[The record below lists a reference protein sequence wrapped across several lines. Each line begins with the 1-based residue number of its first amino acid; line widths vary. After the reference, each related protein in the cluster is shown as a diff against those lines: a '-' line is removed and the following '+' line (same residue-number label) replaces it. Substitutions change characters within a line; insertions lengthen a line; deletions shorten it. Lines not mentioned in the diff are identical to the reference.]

1 MRPALL
7 LILAPA
13 LLAAAP
19 ARKPAPR
26 PAAITSADTK
36 LDLAKCTTIHES
48 YEAGLSATWKCPG
61 YAGIPLFVEL
71 GDERFDLDAGQL
83 DHDGLWSD
91 TFDNPP
97 TTVEWRL
104 KGGKPFAI
112 IYRLSVAN
120 PDAPKS
126 SRLKV
131 ETIGDLKD
139 PAKFG
144 CRIADIE
151 ANDPDANKT
160 ARDIADLI
168 PKGEATC
175 IES

>member
-7 LILAPA
+7 LLAPV

-19 ARKPAPR
+19 AKKPAPPR
-26 PAAITSADTK
+26 AAITSAYTK
-36 LDLAKCTTIHES
+36 LDLAKCTTIAEDK
-48 YEAGLSATWKCPG
+48 ETGLSATWKCPG

-104 KGGKPFAI
+104 KNGKPFAI

-120 PDAPKS
+120 PDAPQT

-139 PAKFG
+139 PDKFG
-144 CRIADIE
+144 CRVADIE
-151 ANDPDANKT
+151 ANNADANAT
-160 ARDIADLI
+160 ARELADLI
-168 PKGEATC
+168 LTGEAIC
-175 IES
+175 IEA